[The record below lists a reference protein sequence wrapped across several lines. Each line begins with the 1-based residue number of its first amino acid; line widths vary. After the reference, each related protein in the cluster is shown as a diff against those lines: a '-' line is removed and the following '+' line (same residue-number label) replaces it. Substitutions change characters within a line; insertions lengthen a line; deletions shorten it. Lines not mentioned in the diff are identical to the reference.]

1 MLVFIMLG
9 IISVWS
15 GLYIKEIITI
25 FMGKEQKKSQ
35 EERTQNIKKLVIKS
49 LLVVI
54 VGSLL
59 ITTIKS
65 PSNGKPIKSTPSSS
79 VLSSNLKFSSP
90 KAEESYKRLL
100 EIINHNQADN
110 ETAINDL
117 LNCID
122 TMRRTLET
130 NEIEEVIKSIFDN
143 ISLQNKFLISVG
155 VSLAELNQ
163 NISGERMLYMA
174 QTGYRQLSDEE
185 IRSTQYGS
193 KMTLIAH
200 HLFPNTTD
208 AQVGKLS
215 ALGKIIYDTDGPIRE
230 YFRNE
235 SQKIIKDV
243 ESRVAKKIDD
253 FYEGLDNKSERE
265 QFYFCSGFSIATLDV
280 ENPAVLTNK
289 TTGMP
294 TDYASLMLI
303 YKNPETVQI
312 IMREN
317 QNQFKRTQEY
327 IKNETKSRASQYL
340 GWGVTQYG
348 HLTDAELDM
357 FNIGRLTA
365 YFNKTIRRDKNVISK
380 CKKVL
385 NDKMAGQS
393 AEVLEAKGSPY
404 IYRLLK
410 KSHQKDLRHYV
421 ITPDTQLSVINVQPS
436 SYINLET
443 TGETYKK
450 SDNIPLT
457 FKWKEKN
464 ANCDELETKV
474 KEILSKNNFEIVENG
489 LSCSKDTKI
498 SEVKLS
504 VQAKSLKLGK
514 VSIPSIE
521 LYDIF
526 SNSIDFIVNDSENL
540 IQALQSKDVN
550 AIKSS
555 LSSPTDLNEIK
566 IDGEHPVAHFIKD
579 DMTFAQEL
587 IKLGASADVIDK
599 NGYTPLMYAVIRQ
612 DNDFLDLL
620 LNKKVY
626 LNEVDKKGRTAIM
639 YAAIKNNLYA
649 AKKLIEHRA
658 DIYKSKDDKWTAYK
672 YAKEMKHTE
681 IAELLKSNKDQIV
694 LLIDNCDAC
703 RAKEKIFHKLAKNYP
718 SFPRSSV
725 ITTTPDNDK
734 NSKEHNWNIKFPFV
748 KIGDSKTLDGDV
760 MSAFRS
766 GHRLD
771 NWDGTEKQLE
781 TIMYKD

>member
-1 MLVFIMLG
+1 MG
-9 IISVWS
+9 IVSIRG

-25 FMGKEQKKSQ
+25 LMDKEQINPQ
-35 EERTQNIKKLVIKS
+35 EERAQNIKKLVIKS

-65 PSNGKPIKSTPSSS
+65 PSNGKPIKSPPPSS

-100 EIINHNQADN
+100 KIINHNQADN

-130 NEIEEVIKSIFDN
+130 NEIKEVIKSVFDN

-155 VSLAELNQ
+155 VSLAELNK
-163 NISGERMLYMA
+163 NISADEIVPDLGS
-174 QTGYRQLSDEE
+174 GYVLSTDEGVR
-185 IRSTQYGS
+185 ITQYHA
-193 KMTLIAH
+193 KMTLIAQH
-200 HLFPNTTD
+200 IFPNTTGV
-208 AQVGKLS
+208 QISKLL
-215 ALGKIIYDTDGPIRE
+215 ALGGSIYNKDGSIGE

-265 QFYFCSGFSIATLDV
+265 QFYFCSGLSIATLDV
-280 ENPAVLTNK
+280 ENPAALNSA

-294 TDYASLMLI
+294 VDYAGLMSI
-303 YKNPETVQI
+303 YRNPEMVQLI
-312 IMREN
+312 IREN
-317 QNQFKRTQEY
+317 QAKLTRTDNY
-327 IKNETKSRASQYL
+327 IKNEMKSRASQYF
-340 GWGVTQYG
+340 GWGITQYG

-365 YFNKTIRRDKNVISK
+365 YFNKTIRRDKNIISK

-385 NDKMAGQS
+385 NDKMAGQP
-393 AEVLEAKGSPY
+393 AEVLETKGSPY

-410 KSHQKDLRHYV
+410 KSHQKELRYDLL
-421 ITPDTQLSVINVQPS
+421 PDTQLSVINVQPS

-443 TGETYKK
+443 TGKTYKK

-474 KEILSKNNFEIVENG
+474 KEILSKNNFEIVENE

-498 SEVKLS
+498 SEAKLS
-504 VQAKSLKLGK
+504 VQVKSLKLGK

-526 SNSIDFIVNDSENL
+526 SNSIDFVVNDSENL

-555 LSSPTDLNEIK
+555 LSSPSDLNEIK

-579 DMTFAQEL
+579 DMAFAKEL
-587 IKLGASADVIDK
+587 INLGASADVIDK

-658 DIYKSKDDKWTAYK
+658 DIYKSKDEKWTAYK
-672 YAKEMKHTE
+672 YAKEMKHYE
-681 IAELLKSNKDQIV
+681 IAELLKGNKDRIV
-694 LLIDNCDAC
+694 LVIDNCDDC
-703 RAKEKIFHKLAKNYP
+703 KAKEKIFLKLTKNYP
-718 SFPRSSV
+718 SLPRSDILT
-725 ITTTPDNDK
+725 ITPNNDK
-734 NSKEHNWNIKFPFV
+734 KSKEHYWDKKFPLV
-748 KIGDSKTLDGDV
+748 KFGDGKTLDSDFTN
-760 MSAFRS
+760 AFRP